1 VKLWEF
7 KKLADIPNVFL
18 FYGDEFYLDLYSNKI
33 TKKFENNNI
42 MRLYFDEWDFDISKN
57 YLSQN
62 SLLGDKNILVVKTNK
77 WSNDFAKIASI
88 AQDNYFYLFYYG
100 DSKQV
105 KTKGFGNNFVRFFK
119 PDLREMII
127 LSNEYM
133 KSKNISIDLEHLKYL
148 ISKIDYRFL
157 FREIDKVSM
166 LKNISKNS
174 IDKLLFDYSQTSF
187 DELFD
192 ALFLKQE
199 YLKKLEY
206 ILYEG
211 VDEIAVLMAFVR
223 YVNNLY
229 MFNLHIKNISH
240 ENVSKDVLGYQLPKQ
255 IEEIRKKISIQ
266 IKEEQ
271 FLQIFEILFRNE
283 LAMKSSKDKH
293 SLIFQTFIEINILL

>member
-1 VKLWEF
+1 
-7 KKLADIPNVFL
+7 
-18 FYGDEFYLDLYSNKI
+18 
-33 TKKFENNNI
+33 
-42 MRLYFDEWDFDISKN
+42 
-57 YLSQN
+57 
-62 SLLGDKNILVVKTNK
+62 VVKTNK

>member
-62 SLLGDKNILVVKTNK
+62 SLFGDKNILVVKTNK

-293 SLIFQTFIEINILL
+293 S

>member
-1 VKLWEF
+1 MKLWEF

-62 SLLGDKNILVVKTNK
+62 SLFGDKNILVVKTNK
-77 WSNDFAKIASI
+77 WSNDFAKLASI

-133 KSKNISIDLEHLKYL
+133 KNKNISIDLEHLKYL

>member
-62 SLLGDKNILVVKTNK
+62 SLFGDKNILVVKTNK

-192 ALFLKQE
+192 ALFSKQE